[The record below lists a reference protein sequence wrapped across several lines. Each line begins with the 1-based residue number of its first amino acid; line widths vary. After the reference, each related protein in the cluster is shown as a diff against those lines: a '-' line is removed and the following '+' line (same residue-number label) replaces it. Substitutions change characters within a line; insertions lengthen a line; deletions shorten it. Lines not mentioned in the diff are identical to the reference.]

1 MPDSLRTET
10 APGLSTGPSLTSL
23 VEGIVGDSQQLIRQ
37 ELALARAEIQEEW
50 TKTKTAAGALGAG
63 IVVLSLSGIF
73 LCLTLVHLL
82 HWLTEMPLWGCYGI
96 VGGLFALLGAILIFT
111 GRHQASSISFVPR
124 QTVETMKEN
133 VQWIKNQ
140 T

>member
-1 MPDSLRTET
+1 MADNLRIE
-10 APGLSTGPSLTSL
+10 SGPSVTSL
-23 VEGIVGDSQQLIRQ
+23 VEGIVNDAQRLIRQ
-37 ELALARAEIQEEW
+37 ELALARAELQEEW
-50 TKTKTAAGALGAG
+50 TKTKTAAAALGAG
-63 IVVLSLSGIF
+63 IVVLTLGGIF
-73 LCLTLVHLL
+73 LCLMLVYLL
-82 HWLTEMPLWGCYGI
+82 QWLTEMPLWVCFGI

-111 GRHQASSISFVPR
+111 GRNQASEVTFVPR